1 MFTKNQ
7 LTVVVAAVLG
17 GFSGYA
23 AAGAATGANQQVAM
37 LIQQGASSWNLN
49 LTGLMGF
56 NAQSGSLFLAAGQLA
71 SPVSDALG
79 QWSLSSAGSLDL
91 DGSALASD
99 RVKWHSWER
108 ADGTTGTTSD
118 ANNPWASVLTFTA
131 AGNVDP
137 FMSYGFTAKN
147 NTATAQTYT
156 FTMGEALVPA
166 VAGAYSVQADV
177 SGVIVNGSGLNVAI
191 TPVMADQDGDTM
203 AELQVLRLSS
213 DGGLTLVNAG
223 VDVGQA
229 DSYSGTGGHVYG
241 TFNSTKA
248 GAGNYNYWML
258 ETQFTLTPGKD
269 VASLA
274 GYVEISP
281 VPEPEQLAMLLS
293 GLGLVGWAARRRAN
307 KRQS

>member
-1 MFTKNQ
+1 MLKTNV
-7 LTVVVAAVLG
+7 LVVAVAAMCG

-23 AAGAATGANQQVAM
+23 AAGAATGANQQVGM
-37 LIQQGASSWNLN
+37 RIQQGTSSWNLN
-49 LTGLMGF
+49 LTGLVGF
-56 NAQSGSLFLAAGQLA
+56 NADSGSLFLAAGQLA

-79 QWSLSSAGSLDL
+79 HWSLSSAGSLDL
-91 DGSALASD
+91 DGSSLVSD

-118 ANNPWASVLTFTA
+118 ATNPWASVLTFTA

-147 NTATAQTYT
+147 NSATAQTYT
-156 FTMGEALVPA
+156 FTMGEALAPA
-166 VAGAYSVQADV
+166 VAGAYNVQADV
-177 SGVIVNGSGLNVAI
+177 SGVIVNGSGPNVAI
-191 TPVMADQDGDTM
+191 TPAMADQDGDTI
-203 AELQVLRLSS
+203 AELQVLRLSN
-213 DGGLTLVNAG
+213 DGGLTFVNAG

-229 DSYSGTGGHVYG
+229 DSYGGAGGHLYG

-258 ETQFTLTPGKD
+258 ETKFTLTPGKD
-269 VASLA
+269 VASIA
-274 GYVEISP
+274 GYAGISP

-293 GLGLVGWAARRRAN
+293 GLGLVGWAVRRRAN
-307 KRQS
+307 NRQR